1 MIKKRW
7 IRKDAPAPEQVA
19 QLTQALGVNEAIV
32 RLLCQRGI
40 STFELA
46 RSYFRPDLSQLHD
59 PLLMRDMD
67 RAVARLVRALHD
79 GERVLVYGDYDVDGT
94 TSVALVYSYLLR
106 FFGPARIEYYIPDRY
121 KEGYGVSEAGIDFA
135 QENKFQLIIALDCGV
150 KSVDKVAYANERG
163 VDFIICDHHLPG
175 AELPAAVAVLDPKR
189 ADCDYPFKELCGCGV
204 GFKLMQA
211 FTEHQGLPEDDLY
224 ELLDLVAV
232 SIAADIVPIN
242 GENRTL
248 AFHGLR
254 LLNDRARAQRPGFEA
269 LRELAG
275 LRDTELNVTSLV
287 FGFSP
292 RINAAGRMGDAKRAV
307 AMLLADTADAAKEK
321 AGVVD
326 KTNQERRGFDTSITK
341 EALAMI
347 EDDAAL
353 QTASSTVLFKPDWHK
368 GVVGIV
374 ASRCIDKYYRP
385 TIILTESNGKATG
398 SARSVVGFDV
408 HQAIEECAELL
419 DQFGGHMYAAG
430 LTLPLE
436 NVALFQQKFERI
448 VAGRIRPEQLIPP
461 VDIDGT
467 IALSDITP
475 SFYKLLSQMEPFGPG
490 NPNPVFAS
498 ENLTAAPDSL
508 RIVGNSHLK
517 LALTQNGGRHRLEAI
532 GFGMGDHFERIR
544 GGEPFSACYNIEINE
559 YRGVKSLQLKLKD
572 IRWENDLATA
582 LTAN

>member
-1 MIKKRW
+1 MIEKRW
-7 IRKDAPAPEQVA
+7 IRKDAPDAEQVA
-19 QLTQALGVNEAIV
+19 HLAGALRVNEAIV
-32 RLLCQRGI
+32 RLLCQREIG
-40 STFELA
+40 TFEQA
-46 RSYFRPDLSQLHD
+46 RAYFRPDLSQLHD

-67 RAVARLVRALHD
+67 RAVDRLVRALHA
-79 GERVLVYGDYDVDGT
+79 GERVLVFGDYDVDGT
-94 TSVALVYSYLLR
+94 TSVALVYSYLRR
-106 FFGPARIEYYIPDRY
+106 FFGPERIDYYIPDRY

-135 QENKFQLIIALDCGV
+135 KAEGFQLIIALDCGV

-189 ADCDYPFKELCGCGV
+189 ADCAYPFKELSGCGV

-211 FTEHQGLPEDDLY
+211 FTEHQGLPEAELH

-232 SIAADIVPIN
+232 SIAADIVPIY

-254 LLNDRARAQRPGFEA
+254 LLNDKARAQRPGFEA

-275 LRDTELNVTSLV
+275 LRESELNVSSLV

-307 AMLLADTADAAKEK
+307 AMLLADSAEQAKEK

-353 QTASSTVLFKPDWHK
+353 RAAASTVLFKEDWHK

-408 HQAIEECAELL
+408 HQAIEECADLL

-436 NVALFQQKFERI
+436 NVPAFQARFEQI
-448 VAGRIRPEQLIPP
+448 VAGRIKPEQLIPP
-461 VDIDGT
+461 VDIDCT
-467 IALSDITP
+467 LPLSDITP

-490 NPNPVFAS
+490 NTNPVFAS
-498 ENLTAAPDSL
+498 ENVYAAPDSA

-517 LALTQNGGRHRLEAI
+517 LALTQDGHHRLDAI
-532 GFGMGDHFERIR
+532 GFGFGDYYDRIR
-544 GGEPFSACYNIEINE
+544 EGQPFSVCYTLEINE
-559 YRGVKSLQLKLKD
+559 YRGTKTLQLRVKD
-572 IRWENDLATA
+572 IRWEEA
-582 LTAN
+582 

>member
-1 MIKKRW
+1 MVEKRW
-7 IRKDAPAPEQVA
+7 IRKDAPEQEQVR
-19 QLTQALGVNEAIV
+19 QLAGALRVNEAIV
-32 RLLCQRGI
+32 RLLCQREVC
-40 STFELA
+40 TFEEA
-46 RSYFRPDLSQLHD
+46 RAYFRPNLSQLPD

-67 RAVARLVRALHD
+67 RAVARLVQALHA
-79 GERVLVYGDYDVDGT
+79 GERVLVFGDYDVDGT
-94 TSVALVYSYLLR
+94 TSVALVYSYLCR
-106 FFGPARIEYYIPDRY
+106 FFGPERIDYYIPDRY

-135 QENKFQLIIALDCGV
+135 KAEGFQLIIALDCGV

-175 AELPAAVAVLDPKR
+175 TELPAAVAVLDPKR
-189 ADCDYPFKELCGCGV
+189 PDCDYPFKELSGCGV

-211 FTEHQGLPEDDLY
+211 FTEHQGLPEAELH

-232 SIAADIVPIN
+232 SIAADIVPIY
-242 GENRTL
+242 GENRIL

-254 LLNDRARAQRPGFEA
+254 LLNDKKRRQRPGFEA

-275 LRDTELNVTSLV
+275 LRESELNVSSLV

-292 RINAAGRMGDAKRAV
+292 RINAAGRMGDAKRSV
-307 AMLLADTADAAKEK
+307 AMLLADSAEQAKEK

-347 EDDAAL
+347 DDDDVLRAAR
-353 QTASSTVLFKPDWHK
+353 STVLFKQDWHK

-374 ASRCIDKYYRP
+374 ASRCLDKYYRP

-408 HQAIEECAELL
+408 HQAIEECADLL

-436 NVALFQQKFERI
+436 NVPAFQARFEQI

-461 VDIDGT
+461 VDIDCT
-467 IALSDITP
+467 LPLSDITP
-475 SFYKLLSQMEPFGPG
+475 SFFKLLSQMEPFGPG

-498 ENLTAAPDSL
+498 ENVYAAPDSA

-517 LALTQNGGRHRLEAI
+517 LALTQDGHHRIDAI
-532 GFGMGDHFERIR
+532 GFGLGDYYDRIR
-544 GGEPFSACYNIEINE
+544 QGQPFSVCYTVEINE
-559 YRGVKSLQLKLKD
+559 YRGTKTLQLRVKD
-572 IRWENDLATA
+572 IKWEE
-582 LTAN
+582 

>member
-1 MIKKRW
+1 MLEKRW
-7 IRKDAPAPEQVA
+7 IRKPAPEVEQVA
-19 QLTQALGVNEAIV
+19 HLAQALRVNEAIV
-32 RLLCQRGI
+32 RLLCQREIG
-40 STFELA
+40 TFELA
-46 RSYFRPDLSQLHD
+46 RSYFRPDLEQLHD

-67 RAVARLVRALHD
+67 RAVARLVQALHS

-94 TSVALVYSYLLR
+94 TSVALVYSYLRR
-106 FFGPARIEYYIPDRY
+106 FFGPGRIEYYIPDRY
-121 KEGYGVSEAGIDFA
+121 KEGYGVSEAGIDYAKAEGF
-135 QENKFQLIIALDCGV
+135 KLIIALDCGV

-175 AELPAAVAVLDPKR
+175 TELPAAVAVLDPKR
-189 ADCDYPFKELCGCGV
+189 ADCEYPFKELCGCGV

-232 SIAADIVPIN
+232 AIAADIVPIY

-254 LLNDRARAQRPGFEA
+254 LLNDRARSQRPGFEA

-275 LRDTELNVTSLV
+275 LRENELNITSLV

-307 AMLLADTADAAKEK
+307 AMLLADSAEQAKEK

-326 KTNQERRGFDTSITK
+326 KTNQERRGVDTSITK

-347 EDDAAL
+347 EDDATL

-385 TIILTESNGKATG
+385 TVILTESNGKATG

-436 NVALFQQKFERI
+436 NVAAFQQKFERI
-448 VAGRIRPEQLIPP
+448 VAGRITPEQLIPP
-461 VDIDGT
+461 VAIDCT
-467 IALSDITP
+467 VVLSDITP

-490 NPNPVFAS
+490 NANPVFAS
-498 ENLTAAPDSL
+498 ENVTAAPDSA

-517 LALTQNGGRHRLEAI
+517 IALTQDGGRHRLEAI
-532 GFGMGDHFERIR
+532 GFGMGDHLERIR
-544 GGEPFSACYNIEINE
+544 GGEPFSVCYNVEINE

-572 IRWENDLATA
+572 IRWEAVK
-582 LTAN
+582 